1 MANTTVTRT
10 HVASI
15 RNQQQVRDGLDS
27 LGFAASKLWN
37 VARWT
42 IGRIWDETGTIP
54 GEGALKSYLKSHERY
69 ADLNAQSSQ
78 AVLEELSEA
87 FKSWYGHRRNG
98 NKNANPPGY
107 RKHGDDHP
115 RSTVTF
121 KEDGFKHDPKNGRIR
136 LSKGRNLKAHWSDF
150 LLCEYETRPD
160 AEIENVQ
167 LVRAVYEHG
176 EWRLHI
182 VCRHQK
188 SKISDWHARCAAS
201 CERHEVETSS
211 SGDRTA
217 GIDLGICN
225 FATVSYGDE
234 ATLYP
239 GGALKED
246 IYYFAKKRAET
257 DDSASREARRLDR
270 KQTERRTHFLHTL
283 SKHIVAECK
292 QRRVGTI
299 VVGDLGGIRDDE
311 NGDARN
317 WGDHGNLDLHG
328 WAFDRFTSMLEYKA
342 EDEGLEVV
350 RKSERDTSKTCS
362 ACGTKDGN
370 QRIERGLYVCDDC
383 GTVAN
388 ADVNGAENIR
398 RKVLPNLA
406 CDGGDRNNGWMAQPA
421 VHLFDR
427 SEGRFAPREQA
438 VDREP

>member
-1 MANTTVTRT
+1 MAKRTVTRT

-15 RNQQQVRDGLDS
+15 RNYQQVRDGLDS

-87 FKSWYGHRRNG
+87 FTSWYGHRQNG
-98 NKNANPPGY
+98 NQNANPPGY

-121 KEDGFKHDPKNGRIR
+121 KEDGFTHDATNGRLR

-160 AEIENVQ
+160 VEIENVQ
-167 LVRAVYEHG
+167 LVRAVYERG
-176 EWRLHI
+176 EWCLHI
-182 VCRHQK
+182 VCRHE
-188 SKISDWHARCAAS
+188 I
-201 CERHEVETSS
+201 ETESP
-211 SGDRTA
+211 GNRTA

-225 FATVSYGDE
+225 FATVSYGNE

-246 IYYFAKKRAET
+246 SYYFTKERAKC
-257 DDSASREARRLDR
+257 DDSSSREARRLDR
-270 KQTERRTHFLHTL
+270 KQTERRSHFLHAL
-283 SKHIVAECK
+283 SKHIVSECVE
-292 QRRVGTI
+292 RGVGTI
-299 VVGDLGGIRDDE
+299 VIGDLGGIRDDE

-328 WAFDRFTSMLEYKA
+328 WAFDRFTSMLEYKG
-342 EDEGLEVV
+342 EGAGIEVV
-350 RKSERDTSKTCS
+350 REPERATSQTCS
-362 ACGTKDGN
+362 ACEMKDGN
-370 QRIERGLYVCDDC
+370 QRVGRGLYVCDSC

-406 CDGGDRNNGWMAQPA
+406 TDGGDRDNGWMAQPA
-421 VHLFDR
+421 VRLFDR
-427 SEGRFAPREQA
+427 SEGRFAPREQVA
-438 VDREP
+438 DREP

>member
-1 MANTTVTRT
+1 MANQTVTRT

-15 RNQQQVRDGLDS
+15 RNQQQVHDGLDS

-98 NKNANPPGY
+98 NRNANPPGY

-150 LLCEYETRPD
+150 LLCEYEPRPD

-167 LVRAVYEHG
+167 LVRTVYEHG

-182 VCRHQK
+182 VCRH
-188 SKISDWHARCAAS
+188 
-201 CERHEVETSS
+201 EVEPSS

-225 FATVSYGDE
+225 FATVSFGDQ
-234 ATLYP
+234 AALYP

-246 IYYFAKKRAET
+246 FYYFAKERAKC

-270 KQTERRTHFLHTL
+270 KQTERRSHFLHTL
-283 SKHIVAECK
+283 SKHIVSECK
-292 QRRVGTI
+292 RRSVGTI
-299 VVGDLGGIRDDE
+299 VVGDLGGIRDNE
-311 NGDARN
+311 KGDARN

-342 EDEGLEVV
+342 EDEGIEVA

-362 ACGTKDGN
+362 VCGTNDDR
-370 QRIERGLYVCDDC
+370 QRVERGLYVCDDC

-406 CDGGDRNNGWMAQPA
+406 TDGGRDRDNGWMAQPA

-427 SEGRFAPREQA
+427 SEGCFAPREQ
-438 VDREP
+438 VSDREP